1 MVDAVCIHSYE
12 SKDPMVHNL
21 KVIPLDD
28 DWCRAKLNGIEA
40 FAPIA
45 YLKIEPYP

>member
-21 KVIPLDD
+21 NVGDELIVRLES
-28 DWCRAKLNGIEA
+28 I
-40 FAPIA
+40 
-45 YLKIEPYP
+45 